1 MTNKSPLLFFV
12 CLMIS
17 AALMAQNVGVSNNI
31 FTPRSYLHV
40 HQPNVS
46 GNLFQMTNF
55 TSGNATNDVGL
66 VFSVNT
72 NEWTMRNYQAGNLIF
87 QTGNGNM
94 RFFTNNTERM
104 IILSSGNVG
113 IGDLTPLALFTVG
126 NGDLFR
132 VESTGHVRTINATV
146 GAPAYSFTGSTNTGM
161 WAPAASNIAFSTAG
175 LERMRVHANG
185 QFSLNSTTAAA
196 GDVLSSYGNN
206 ATLAWALN
214 GYHTGTAGGGLYAQ
228 NTNTSNGYNAMEGV
242 TEYNISTNIPSGVF
256 GLAIAN
262 TNHSAYGV
270 RAATNAS
277 GTSSYGLRA
286 SCMQSDFAG
295 YYAGYF
301 IGRVFSTGNYY
312 IPSDSKL
319 KENLTTINT
328 LDRIMQLNIYEYEYS
343 KEYSKFLYSE
353 DKKVGFIAQEVE
365 ELFPGTDLTSPAF
378 IYANDKPAG
387 TKEAYSPEKEEILGV
402 SYTAF
407 VPYLV
412 RAIQEQQQII
422 ESLEQ
427 RIERLEQLLLEK

>member
-1 MTNKSPLLFFV
+1 MTKITPLLIVVSFV
-12 CLMIS
+12 LTT
-17 AALMAQNVGVSNNI
+17 ALQAQNVGISNI
-31 FTPRSYLHV
+31 VFTPQSYMHV
-40 HQPNVS
+40 HQPLVT
-46 GNLFQMTNF
+46 GNALQLTNSS
-55 TSGNATNDVGL
+55 SGNASNAVGL

-72 NEWTMRNYQAGNLIF
+72 NEWTMRNYQAGNLVI

-104 IILSSGNVG
+104 IVLSSGNVG

-132 VESTGHVRTINATV
+132 VESTGHARTINATA

-175 LERMRVHANG
+175 AERYRVNANG
-185 QFSLNSTTAAA
+185 QFLVNVTTPSEPNLFEARVNA
-196 GDVLSSYGNN
+196 GDYWAVNAYN
-206 ATLAWALN
+206 ATTL
-214 GYHTGTAGGGLYAQ
+214 GSSGFGH
-228 NTNTSNGYNAMEGV
+228 NTNAGNGFNAWEGITAYNLGV
-242 TEYNISTNIPSGVF
+242 GQPAGLF
-256 GLAIAN
+256 GLAIAGN
-262 TNHSAYGV
+262 AHSAVGV
-270 RAATNAS
+270 RAATNS
-277 GTSSYGLRA
+277 TSTNSYGLRA
-286 SCMQSDFAG
+286 SCMYNDSPG

-301 IGRVFSTGNYY
+301 QGRVFSTGNYY
-312 IPSDSKL
+312 ILSDSKL
-319 KENLTTINT
+319 KENLNKINT
-328 LDRIMQLNIYEYEYS
+328 LDRIMQLNIYEYEYT
-343 KEYSKFLYSE
+343 KEYSRFLYSE

-387 TKEAYSPEKEEILGV
+387 TKEQYAPESEEILGV

-422 ESLEQ
+422 ESLEE
-427 RIERLEQLLLEK
+427 RIELLEKLILEK